1 MNMRY
6 ENIILEIIN
15 NSNEHMTAEQVF
27 FTLKSIH
34 PSVVL
39 ATVYNNLNNLYK
51 QGKIRKISIEGCPD
65 RYDKTIRHDHL
76 VCRCCGKL
84 SDIYLEDITSELER
98 QTGFSIDG
106 YDLKVQYICPEC
118 KAKEASE

>member
-1 MNMRY
+1 MRY

-27 FTLKSIH
+27 FKLKSIH

>member
-1 MNMRY
+1 MRY

-15 NSNEHMTAEQVF
+15 NSNEHMTAEQLF
-27 FTLKSIH
+27 FSLKSIY

-65 RYDKTIRHDHL
+65 RYDKIIRHDHL
-76 VCRCCGKL
+76 ICRCCGKL
-84 SDIYLEDITSELER
+84 SDIYLKDITSELER
-98 QTGFSIDG
+98 QTGFAIDD
-106 YDLKVQYICPEC
+106 YDLKIQYTCPEC
-118 KAKEASE
+118 RAKQQSD

>member
-65 RYDKTIRHDHL
+65 RYDKTIKHDHL